1 MPRTSTRLTF
11 AVLATGAGVF
21 SMLQSLIAPALP
33 TVQHALHTSQSTATW
48 VMTAYLLSA
57 SVFTPILGRVGDL
70 IGKKRTLVAVLLTVA
85 AGCLLAALAPTI
97 GVLIVA
103 RVVQGIGGALFPL
116 SFGIIRDEF
125 DASEVTGSI
134 GNLSAV
140 IAAGGGVGMVA
151 AGPIVTALDYRWLF
165 WIPVAVVIA
174 ATLIAVR
181 YIRESPNRAQ
191 GKVSWLGAGLL
202 SAWLVALLLPL
213 SQAGVWGWGSGRVI
227 GLLGAAVVLFALWLL
242 AEARSATPLIDL
254 RVMRLPAVWTTNTAA
269 LLFGAGMYAIWSFLP
284 GFVQT
289 PASAGYGFGASVT
302 ASGLLMLP
310 MLIAMFVSGLL
321 SARLSPVLGAK
332 TLLTTGA
339 ALGAVACGMLTL
351 WHAERWQIGLVAGVF
366 GLGIGLAFASMAN
379 LIVGSVPPSQT
390 GAATGMNANIRTIG
404 GSIGA
409 ALTSV
414 LVTGRLQPSGLP
426 HESGYTHGFALL
438 TALCL
443 AAALAALLVPTGH
456 GGHPGRGGHGGRVTG
471 APLAAGSASG
481 LGAVETAAT
490 ATVATGAVAT
500 EAVAT
505 EAVDVAG
512 PTVTREATGSAGGT
526 SRV

>member
-1 MPRTSTRLTF
+1 MPRKSSRLTF

-70 IGKKRTLVAVLLTVA
+70 VGKKRTLVAVLLAVL
-85 AGCLLAALAPTI
+85 AGCLVAALAPNI
-97 GVLIVA
+97 GVLIIA

-125 DASEVTGSI
+125 DASRVPGSI
-134 GNLSAV
+134 SNLSAV

-165 WIPVAVVIA
+165 WFPVAIVAVT
-174 ATLIAVR
+174 TLIAVR
-181 YIRESPNRAQ
+181 YVPESPSRAD
-191 GKVSWLGAGLL
+191 GRVNWLGAVLL
-202 SAWLVALLLPL
+202 SGWLVALLLPL
-213 SQAGVWGWGSGRVI
+213 SQAGTWGWSSVRVV
-227 GLLGAAVVLFALWLL
+227 GLFAAAVVLFAAWLL
-242 AEARSATPLIDL
+242 SEARSSSPLIDL
-254 RVMRLPAVWTTNTAA
+254 KVMRLPSVWTTNTAA

-289 PASAGYGFGASVT
+289 PSSAGYGFGASVT

-310 MLIAMFVSGLL
+310 MLLAMFVSGVL
-321 SARLSPVLGAK
+321 SGRLEPVVGAK
-332 TLLTTGA
+332 ALLTTGA
-339 ALGAVACGMLTL
+339 ALGAVACAILAL
-351 WHAERWQIGLVAGVF
+351 WHDQQWQIALVAGIF

-379 LIVGSVPPSQT
+379 LIVGSVPPEQT

-409 ALTSV
+409 AVTSV

-426 HESGYTHGFALL
+426 YGSGYTHGFTLL
-438 TALCL
+438 AVLL
-443 AAALAALLVPTGH
+443 LGAALAALMVPRRSGRS
-456 GGHPGRGGHGGRVTG
+456 GGKTVGGSDSALLKAEEEASVMAPG
-471 APLAAGSASG
+471 ALN
-481 LGAVETAAT
+481 
-490 ATVATGAVAT
+490 
-500 EAVAT
+500 
-505 EAVDVAG
+505 
-512 PTVTREATGSAGGT
+512 
-526 SRV
+526 

>member
-1 MPRTSTRLTF
+1 MPRKSSRLTF

-70 IGKKRTLVAVLLTVA
+70 VGKKRTLVAVLLAVL
-85 AGCLLAALAPTI
+85 AGCLVAALAPNI
-97 GVLIVA
+97 GVLIIA
-103 RVVQGIGGALFPL
+103 RVVQGVGGALFPL

-125 DASEVTGSI
+125 DASQVPGSI
-134 GNLSAV
+134 SNLSAV

-165 WIPVAVVIA
+165 WFPVAIVAVT
-174 ATLIAVR
+174 TLIAVR
-181 YIRESPNRAQ
+181 YVPESPHRAQ
-191 GKVSWLGAGLL
+191 GHVNWLGAVLL
-202 SAWLVALLLPL
+202 SSWLVALLLPL
-213 SQAGVWGWGSGRVI
+213 SQAGTWGWGSVRVV
-227 GLLGAAVVLFALWLL
+227 GLFAAAVVLFAAWLL
-242 AEARSATPLIDL
+242 SEARSSSPLIDL
-254 RVMRLPAVWTTNTAA
+254 KVMRLPSVWTTNTAA

-289 PASAGYGFGASVT
+289 PSSAGYGFGASVT

-310 MLIAMFVSGLL
+310 MLLAMFVSGVL
-321 SARLSPVLGAK
+321 SGRLEPVVGAK
-332 TLLTTGA
+332 ALLTTGA
-339 ALGAVACGMLTL
+339 ALGAVACAILAL
-351 WHAERWQIGLVAGVF
+351 WHDQQWQIALVAGIF

-379 LIVGSVPPSQT
+379 LIVGSVPPEQT

-409 ALTSV
+409 AVTSV

-426 HESGYTHGFALL
+426 YGSGYTHGFTLL
-438 TALCL
+438 AVLL
-443 AAALAALLVPTGH
+443 LGAALAALMVPRRSGRS
-456 GGHPGRGGHGGRVTG
+456 GGKTVGGSESALLKAEEEASVMAPG
-471 APLAAGSASG
+471 ALN
-481 LGAVETAAT
+481 
-490 ATVATGAVAT
+490 
-500 EAVAT
+500 
-505 EAVDVAG
+505 
-512 PTVTREATGSAGGT
+512 
-526 SRV
+526 

>member
-57 SVFTPILGRVGDL
+57 SVFTPILGRLGDL
-70 IGKKRTLVAVLLTVA
+70 AGRKRTLVAVLLTVL
-85 AGCLLAALAPTI
+85 AGCLIAALAPNI
-97 GVLIVA
+97 GVLVVA
-103 RVVQGIGGALFPL
+103 RVVQGVGGALFPL

-125 DASEVTGSI
+125 APAEVSGSI
-134 GNLSAV
+134 SNLSAV

-151 AGPIVTALDYRWLF
+151 AGPIVSALDYRWLF
-165 WIPVAVVIA
+165 WIPVAVVA
-174 ATLIAVR
+174 VTVLIALR
-181 YIRESPNRAQ
+181 YVPESPNRAQ
-191 GKVSWLGAGLL
+191 GRVSWTGAALL

-213 SQAGVWGWGSGRVI
+213 SQAGRWGWGSPGVL
-227 GLLGAAVVLFALWLL
+227 GLFAAAVALFALWLT
-242 AEARSATPLIDL
+242 AEARSRNPLIDL

-289 PASAGYGFGASVT
+289 PATAGYGFGASVT

-310 MLIAMFVSGLL
+310 MLLAMFLSGVL
-321 SARLSPVLGAK
+321 SGRLEPRVGAK
-332 TLLTTGA
+332 ALLATGA
-339 ALGAVACGMLTL
+339 ALGALACGFLTL
-351 WHAERWQIGLVAGVF
+351 WHDAEWQIAVVAGLF
-366 GLGIGLAFASMAN
+366 GLGIGLAYASMAT
-379 LIVGSVPPSQT
+379 LVVASVPPEQT

-409 ALTSV
+409 ALTSL

-426 HESGYTHGFALL
+426 HASGYTHGWALL
-438 TALCL
+438 TVLCL
-443 AAALAALLVPTGH
+443 AAAGAALLVPARR
-456 GGHPGRGGHGGRVTG
+456 PARPADPVTAG
-471 APLAAGSASG
+471 TTRAPAP
-481 LGAVETAAT
+481 V
-490 ATVATGAVAT
+490 
-500 EAVAT
+500 
-505 EAVDVAG
+505 
-512 PTVTREATGSAGGT
+512 R
-526 SRV
+526 

>member
-1 MPRTSTRLTF
+1 MPRKSTRLTF

-70 IGKKRTLVAVLLTVA
+70 IGKKRTLVGVLLAVL
-85 AGCLLAALAPTI
+85 AGCLVAALAPDI

-103 RVVQGIGGALFPL
+103 RVVQGVGGALFPL
-116 SFGIIRDEF
+116 SFGVIRDEF
-125 DASEVTGSI
+125 QPAEVSGSI
-134 GNLSAV
+134 SNLSAV

-151 AGPIVTALDYRWLF
+151 AGPIVSALDYRWLF
-165 WIPVAVVIA
+165 WIPVAIVA
-174 ATLIAVR
+174 ATVLIALR
-181 YIRESPNRAQ
+181 YVPESPKRAE
-191 GKVSWLGAGLL
+191 GKVSWYGAGLL

-213 SQAGVWGWGSGRVI
+213 SQAGQWGWGSPKVL
-227 GLLGAAVVLFALWLL
+227 GLFAAAVVLFAVWLT
-242 AEARSATPLIDL
+242 AEARSRTPLIDL
-254 RVMRLPAVWTTNTAA
+254 RVMRLPAVWTTNAAA

-289 PASAGYGFGASVT
+289 PSAAGYGFGASVT

-310 MLIAMFVSGLL
+310 MLLAMFLSGVL
-321 SARLSPVLGAK
+321 SGRLEPCVGAK
-332 TLLTTGA
+332 ALLATGA
-339 ALGAVACGMLTL
+339 ALGALACGFLTL
-351 WHAERWQIGLVAGVF
+351 WHDAPWQTAVVAGLF

-379 LIVGSVPPSQT
+379 LIVGSVPPEQT

-409 ALTSV
+409 ALTGV

-426 HESGYTHGFALL
+426 YASGYTHGWALL
-438 TALCL
+438 TLLCL
-443 AAALAALLVPTGH
+443 AAAGAALLVPARRPARTTT
-456 GGHPGRGGHGGRVTG
+456 P
-471 APLAAGSASG
+471 
-481 LGAVETAAT
+481 AAT
-490 ATVATGAVAT
+490 GT
-500 EAVAT
+500 
-505 EAVDVAG
+505 
-512 PTVTREATGSAGGT
+512 TRAPAQV
-526 SRV
+526 R

>member
-21 SMLQSLIAPALP
+21 AMLQSLIAPALP

-70 IGKKRTLVAVLLTVA
+70 AGKKRTLVAVLVTVLV
-85 AGCLLAALAPTI
+85 GCLVAALAPTI

-103 RVVQGIGGALFPL
+103 RVVQGVGGALFPL

-125 DASEVTGSI
+125 APSEVSGSI
-134 GNLSAV
+134 SDLSAV

-151 AGPIVTALDYRWLF
+151 AGPIVSALDYRWLF
-165 WIPVAVVIA
+165 WIPVAVVA
-174 ATLIAVR
+174 ATVLIALR
-181 YIRESPNRAQ
+181 YVPESPNRAE
-191 GKVSWLGAGLL
+191 GRVSWLGAGLL

-213 SQAGVWGWGSGRVI
+213 SQAVQWGWGSARVL
-227 GLLGAAVVLFALWLL
+227 GLFAAAVLLFALWLRS
-242 AEARSATPLIDL
+242 EARSRTPLIDL

-289 PASAGYGFGASVT
+289 PSSAGYGFGASVT

-310 MLIAMFVSGLL
+310 MLLAMFLSGVL
-321 SARLSPVLGAK
+321 AGRLEPRVGAK
-332 TLLTTGA
+332 ALLTAGA
-339 ALGAVACGMLTL
+339 ALGALACGVLTL
-351 WHAERWQIGLVAGVF
+351 WHDEQWQIGVVAALF
-366 GLGIGLAFASMAN
+366 GLGIGLAYAAMAN
-379 LIVGSVPPSQT
+379 LVVGSVPPEQT

-426 HESGYTHGFALL
+426 YASGYTHGWALL
-438 TALCL
+438 AVLML
-443 AAALAALLVPTGH
+443 AASGAALLVPARRA
-456 GGHPGRGGHGGRVTG
+456 GRTPRAAATSSPTTSSPTG
-471 APLAAGSASG
+471 ATPTDAAPAP
-481 LGAVETAAT
+481 A
-490 ATVATGAVAT
+490 
-500 EAVAT
+500 
-505 EAVDVAG
+505 
-512 PTVTREATGSAGGT
+512 
-526 SRV
+526 RVR

>member
-1 MPRTSTRLTF
+1 MPRKSSRLTF

-70 IGKKRTLVAVLLTVA
+70 VGKKRTLVAVLLAVL
-85 AGCLLAALAPTI
+85 AGCLVAALAPNI
-97 GVLIVA
+97 GVLIIA

-125 DASEVTGSI
+125 DASQVPGSI
-134 GNLSAV
+134 SNLSAV

-165 WIPVAVVIA
+165 WFPVGIVAVT
-174 ATLIAVR
+174 TLIAVR
-181 YIRESPNRAQ
+181 YVPESPNRAQ
-191 GKVSWLGAGLL
+191 GRVNWLGAVLL
-202 SAWLVALLLPL
+202 SGWLVALLLPL
-213 SQAGVWGWGSGRVI
+213 SQAGSWGWGSARVV
-227 GLLGAAVVLFALWLL
+227 GLFAAAVVLFAAWLFS
-242 AEARSATPLIDL
+242 EARSRSPLIDL
-254 RVMRLPAVWTTNTAA
+254 KVMRLPSVWTTNTAA

-289 PASAGYGFGASVT
+289 PSSAGYGFGASVT

-310 MLIAMFVSGLL
+310 MLLAMFVSGVL
-321 SARLSPVLGAK
+321 SGRLEPIVGAK
-332 TLLTTGA
+332 ALLTTGA
-339 ALGAVACGMLTL
+339 ALGAVACAILAL
-351 WHAERWQIGLVAGVF
+351 WHDQQWQVALVAGIF

-379 LIVGSVPPSQT
+379 LIVGSVPPEQT

-409 ALTSV
+409 AVTSV
-414 LVTGRLQPSGLP
+414 LVTGHLQPSGLP
-426 HESGYTHGFALL
+426 YDSGYTHGFTLL
-438 TALCL
+438 AVLL
-443 AAALAALLVPTGH
+443 LGAALAALLVPRRS
-456 GGHPGRGGHGGRVTG
+456 GR
-471 APLAAGSASG
+471 S
-481 LGAVETAAT
+481 
-490 ATVATGAVAT
+490 
-500 EAVAT
+500 
-505 EAVDVAG
+505 
-512 PTVTREATGSAGGT
+512 GGT
-526 SRV
+526 TVGGSESALLRAEEEASVMAPGALN

>member
-21 SMLQSLIAPALP
+21 AMLQSLIAPALP

-70 IGKKRTLVAVLLTVA
+70 IGKKRTLVAVLVTVTL
-85 AGCLLAALAPTI
+85 GCLLAALAPTI

-125 DASEVTGSI
+125 APARVSHSI
-134 GNLSAV
+134 SNLSAV
-140 IAAGGGVGMVA
+140 IAAGGGVGIVA
-151 AGPIVTALDYRWLF
+151 AGPIVSALDYRWLF
-165 WIPVAVVIA
+165 WLPVGVVAVT
-174 ATLIAVR
+174 TLIALR
-181 YIRESPNRAQ
+181 YVPESANRAQ
-191 GKVSWLGAGLL
+191 GHVNWSGAVLL
-202 SAWLVALLLPL
+202 SSWLVALLLPL
-213 SQAGVWGWGSGRVI
+213 SQASRWGWGSGRVI
-227 GLLGAAVVLFALWLL
+227 GLFAAAVALFALWLL
-242 AEARSATPLIDL
+242 SEARSRTPLIDL

-289 PASAGYGFGASVT
+289 PSTAGYGFGASVT

-310 MLIAMFVSGLL
+310 MLVAMFLSGVL
-321 SARLSPVLGAK
+321 SGRLEPVVGAK
-332 TLLTTGA
+332 RLLTSGA
-339 ALGAVACGMLTL
+339 ALGALACGFLSV
-351 WHAERWQIGLVAGVF
+351 WHDEQWQVAFAAGVF

-379 LIVGSVPPSQT
+379 LIVGSVPPEQT

-409 ALTSV
+409 AVTSV
-414 LVTGRLQPSGLP
+414 LVTGHLQPSGLP
-426 HESGYTHGFALL
+426 YASGYTHGFTLMA
-438 TALCL
+438 ALCL
-443 AAALAALLVPTGH
+443 AATLASLLVPTR
-456 GGHPGRGGHGGRVTG
+456 RGGRSTG
-471 APLAAGSASG
+471 APQASDDTSH
-481 LGAVETAAT
+481 AVEAEP
-490 ATVATGAVAT
+490 VAQGA
-500 EAVAT
+500 
-505 EAVDVAG
+505 
-512 PTVTREATGSAGGT
+512 RS
-526 SRV
+526 

>member
-1 MPRTSTRLTF
+1 MPRKSSRLTF

-70 IGKKRTLVAVLLTVA
+70 VGKKRTLVAVLLAVL
-85 AGCLLAALAPTI
+85 AGCLVAALAPNI
-97 GVLIVA
+97 GVLIIA

-125 DASEVTGSI
+125 DASRVPGSI
-134 GNLSAV
+134 SNLSAV

-165 WIPVAVVIA
+165 WFPVAIVAVT
-174 ATLIAVR
+174 TLIAVR
-181 YIRESPNRAQ
+181 YVPESPSRAD
-191 GKVSWLGAGLL
+191 GRVNWLGAVLL
-202 SAWLVALLLPL
+202 SGWLVALLLPL
-213 SQAGVWGWGSGRVI
+213 SQAGSWGWGSVRVV
-227 GLLGAAVVLFALWLL
+227 GLFAAAVVLFAAWLL
-242 AEARSATPLIDL
+242 SEARSSSPLIDL
-254 RVMRLPAVWTTNTAA
+254 KVMRLPSVWTTNTAA

-289 PASAGYGFGASVT
+289 PSSAGYGFGASVT

-310 MLIAMFVSGLL
+310 MLLAMFVSGVL
-321 SARLSPVLGAK
+321 SGRLEPVVGAK
-332 TLLTTGA
+332 ALLTTGA
-339 ALGAVACGMLTL
+339 ALGAVACAILAL
-351 WHAERWQIGLVAGVF
+351 WHDQQWQIALVAGIF

-379 LIVGSVPPSQT
+379 LIVGSVPPEQT

-409 ALTSV
+409 AVTSV

-426 HESGYTHGFALL
+426 YGSGYTHGFTLL
-438 TALCL
+438 AVLL
-443 AAALAALLVPTGH
+443 LGAALAALMVPRRSGRS
-456 GGHPGRGGHGGRVTG
+456 GGKTVGGS
-471 APLAAGSASG
+471 GSALLKAEEEASVMAP
-481 LGAVETAAT
+481 GALN
-490 ATVATGAVAT
+490 
-500 EAVAT
+500 
-505 EAVDVAG
+505 
-512 PTVTREATGSAGGT
+512 
-526 SRV
+526 

>member
-1 MPRTSTRLTF
+1 MRRKSTRLTF

-33 TVQHALHTSQSTATW
+33 TVQHAMHTSQSTATW

-70 IGKKRTLVAVLLTVA
+70 VGKKRTLVAVLVTVA
-85 AGCLLAALAPTI
+85 VGCLLAALAPGI

-103 RVVQGIGGALFPL
+103 RVVQGVGGALFPL

-125 DASEVTGSI
+125 AASEVSGSI
-134 GNLSAV
+134 SNLSAV

-165 WIPVAVVIA
+165 WIPVAIVIA

-181 YIRESPNRAQ
+181 YVPESPRRAE
-191 GKVSWLGAGLL
+191 GNVNWPGAVLL

-213 SQAGVWGWGSGRVI
+213 SQAGSWGWGSARVL
-227 GLLGAAVVLFALWLL
+227 GLFGAAVALFALWLYS
-242 AEARSATPLIDL
+242 EARSRTPLIDL

-269 LLFGAGMYAIWSFLP
+269 LLFGAGMYSIWSFLP

-289 PASAGYGFGASVT
+289 PSSAGYGFGATVT
-302 ASGLLMLP
+302 AAGLLMLP
-310 MLIAMFVSGLL
+310 MLVAMFLSGVL
-321 SARLSPVLGAK
+321 SGRLEPVVGAK
-332 TLLTTGA
+332 SLLVTGA
-339 ALGAVACGMLTL
+339 ALGAVACGFLAL
-351 WHAERWQIGLVAGVF
+351 WHDERWQIAVVAGLF

-379 LIVGSVPPSQT
+379 LIVGSVPADQT

-409 ALTSV
+409 AVTSV
-414 LVTGRLQPSGLP
+414 LVTGHLQPSGLP
-426 HESGYTHGFALL
+426 YESGYTHGFALL
-438 TALCL
+438 AVLCL
-443 AAALAALLVPTGH
+443 AAALAALLVPV
-456 GGHPGRGGHGGRVTG
+456 RRAAVRRVVTE
-471 APLAAGSASG
+471 APD
-481 LGAVETAAT
+481 VREP
-490 ATVATGAVAT
+490 VATRG
-500 EAVAT
+500 
-505 EAVDVAG
+505 
-512 PTVTREATGSAGGT
+512 
-526 SRV
+526 